1 MLICVLEDE
10 STLCD
15 LIAKYLIKK
24 GYEVSQY
31 TCGEAA
37 RAGLKLNADM
47 WIIDIMLPDMTGYSF
62 LKEVKEANPSA
73 YTIFISARN
82 QDIDRVVGLE
92 LGCDDY
98 IPKPFMMRE
107 LVLRVNR
114 FFKQENAPSRT
125 INLSPYLLQPDYH
138 QVMEGQTVI
147 PLTLREYDLLY
158 YLALNRGHI
167 LNRETLIQKVWG
179 DDYYGTDRVVDDT
192 IRRLR
197 RKLPELEIETVYGF
211 GYCIQEERL

>member
-10 STLCD
+10 SILCD
-15 LIAKYLIKK
+15 LIAKYLIRE
-24 GYEVSQY
+24 GYEVSRY
-31 TCGEAA
+31 TSGEAA

-62 LKEVKEANPSA
+62 LKEVKQENPSA

-82 QDIDRVVGLE
+82 QEIDRVVGLE

-114 FFKQENAPSRT
+114 FFKKENAPSRT
-125 INLSPYLLQPDYH
+125 INLPPYLIQPDYH
-138 QVMEGQTVI
+138 QVTEGQTVI

-167 LNRETLIQKVWG
+167 LNREILIQKVWG
-179 DDYYGTDRVVDDT
+179 EDYYGTDRVVDDT

-197 RKLPELEIETVYGF
+197 RKLPELDIETVYGF

>member
-15 LIAKYLIKK
+15 LIAKYLIKE

-31 TCGEAA
+31 ICGEAA